1 MNNKT
6 NKFHKKIVRLFT
18 YNIHIKLLCLLLSF
32 LLFLYVRY
40 QKEYSK
46 DFISKVQV
54 RNKPSNLVIIN
65 DIKDTININ
74 IKGFRDN
81 IYDIPRSF
89 DSYIDLAN
97 AKVGSNNYRV
107 EFDDDIGIYDNL
119 YISVNPNII
128 AVVLDELYTKEVPI
142 VLKTSSTNNVSN
154 MTISPSVVKI
164 SGAKSI
170 VDSIDSINTE
180 FLDLETHHL
189 DYTTNLKLELYD
201 NIEANINS
209 INVDIVFKKD
219 LKVVEFND
227 LDLHINN
234 LNSQYSITS
243 PSNLKIDKLVLEYN
257 SIFSNHIIIYT
268 NIFLSLDLS
277 SITNTGYYSNIK
289 VDVKVP
295 EYANIVDVAPLGFD
309 LEVEK
314 R

>member
-257 SIFSNHIIIYT
+257 SIFSNHIISYT

>member
-97 AKVGSNNYRV
+97 AKVGSNNYMV

-257 SIFSNHIIIYT
+257 SIFSNHIISYT

>member
-119 YISVNPNII
+119 YITVNPNII

-170 VDSIDSINTE
+170 VDSIVSINTE

-257 SIFSNHIIIYT
+257 SIFSNHIISYT

-295 EYANIVDVAPLGFD
+295 EYANIVDVEPLGFD

>member
-180 FLDLETHHL
+180 FLYLETHHL

-257 SIFSNHIIIYT
+257 SIFSNHIISYT